1 MRADVSW
8 FAERMTTTWSVQP
21 GRSFLL
27 LVPACCDMDGA
38 AAAVRDWCAEHIQL
52 PPSSNNAKA
61 ALIPLTVDHL
71 SSSKHFVNAVK
82 KGLARLDPD
91 VCAGISEEYP
101 SDELDELV
109 NNAHARGFHPVF
121 IINRFQAFARIA
133 DEHLLSV
140 LAIMRTLEHD
150 QMLTTLAL
158 STQRYQT
165 IRSVLNRA
173 GHFPFVNSAYG
184 DNHDEAG
191 LRPLSRE
198 EFVAA
203 GIKAGLSAPEC
214 HKLFAYAGGPDDVSK
229 AVIECAA
236 GDLAGVIDRTC
247 ARLGNSLE
255 RFFDNAIDPE
265 LPDRDDLRQRLAT
278 GQLQPSQEDYLEASE
293 CAAFL
298 VRRSPSGRLIPA
310 SPVLGR
316 LLLRGRE
323 GPWRQYDE
331 VLSHIRAGDFAAAAA
346 TVDLLEQRS
355 SHLRTFAGL
364 IHLLRA
370 CYADNESGLLT
381 IDWLAIRRHGKA
393 MLKQPDLIGCHSG
406 WVRCLVEWSER
417 VKAAIDP
424 GLGPNVRLEVLAR
437 GAEDPEI
444 QALLV
449 FLMETFLRKVC
460 GHPSPA
466 RQVREA
472 AVLPESMLQAL
483 AYSMAIDVRA
493 APANLPPARYQA
505 YFNPKLEFQPP
516 TAGLPITMT
525 QLLVIVPALLADRI
539 QVVDGF
545 LTLTDP
551 GHIVPLHTQLVERLR
566 NAEAHTY
573 SEVTARDAQF
583 LLATCATW
591 LEDIKAIWNLA
602 SVGQAGIQPPPPSAD
617 DLAALLYRED

>member
-1 MRADVSW
+1 MRTDVSW
-8 FAERMTTTWSVQP
+8 FAERMGTTWSVQP

-38 AAAVRDWCAEHIQL
+38 AASVRDWCSENVKL
-52 PPSSNNAKA
+52 PASSNNAKA

-71 SSSKHFVNAVK
+71 SSSNHFVNAVS
-82 KGLARLDPD
+82 KGLARVDPE
-91 VCAGISEEYP
+91 VCAGICEDYP
-101 SDELDELV
+101 SDELGELV
-109 NNAHARGFHPVF
+109 NNAHAHGLHPVF

-140 LAIMRTLEHD
+140 LARMRTLEHD

-165 IRSVLNRA
+165 IRAALNRA

-203 GIKAGLSAPEC
+203 GTKVGLSAPQC
-214 HKLFAYAGGPDDVSK
+214 HQLFAYAGGPDDVSK
-229 AVIECAA
+229 ALIECAA
-236 GDLAGVIDRTC
+236 GGVAGVIERAC
-247 ARLGNSLE
+247 ARLGNNLE

-298 VRRSPSGRLIPA
+298 ARRSSSGRLMPA
-310 SPVLGR
+310 SPVVGR

-331 VLSHIRAGDFAAAAA
+331 VLSHVRAGDFAAAAA
-346 TVDLLEQRS
+346 TVDLLDQRS
-355 SHLRTFAGL
+355 RHLQTFAGL
-364 IHLLRA
+364 VHLLRA
-370 CYADNESGLLT
+370 CYADNDSGLLA
-381 IDWLAIRRHGKA
+381 IDWLAIGRLGKT
-393 MLKQPDLIGCHSG
+393 MLKEPDLLGCHSG
-406 WVRCLVEWSER
+406 WVRSLVAWSER
-417 VKAAIDP
+417 VKAAVDP

-437 GAEDPEI
+437 GAGDPDV
-444 QALLV
+444 QSLLV
-449 FLMETFLRKVC
+449 FLMETFLRKVSR
-460 GHPSPA
+460 HPSPA
-466 RQVREA
+466 RRLREA
-472 AVLPESMLQAL
+472 AVLPESMLQSL

-493 APANLPPARYQA
+493 APANLPSADYQA
-505 YFNPKLEFQPP
+505 YFNPKLTFQAPV
-516 TAGLPITMT
+516 AGGPITMT
-525 QLLVIVPALLADRI
+525 QLLVIVPALLADRKR
-539 QVVDGF
+539 VVAAP

-551 GHIVPLHTQLVERLR
+551 AHVVPLLTKLVERLR
-566 NAEAHTY
+566 NTEAHTY
-573 SEVTARDAQF
+573 SEVTAKDAQF
-583 LLATCATW
+583 LITTCETW
-591 LEDIKAIWNLA
+591 LEDIKEIWDLKA
-602 SVGQAGIQPPPPSAD
+602 VGQAGIRPPPPSAD